1 MRADFLKI
9 AGVKSEAEFYKKFPS
24 EEAFM
29 KKHGKA
35 IKKLMSKKAQVG
47 TMVPNIQTPEQNVT
61 PIRFDNDYMNDSVA
75 KLTGGK
81 TSQELRDDAMYQSK
95 MADLNK
101 PEKPGFMEQVANIAQ
116 GAFSGMNNSAKNGG
130 KFKPHMMY
138 DPKTKKG
145 KKAKT
150 LKEHLA
156 LKKKGWGHTPPKA
169 QNGAPITPGWGGRF
183 MMFDKQNKI
192 KKAYKEYT
200 NQYRANNPGW
210 NVNENGEF
218 EKVDLS
224 KMKPILDERTETIK
238 SFRENFPKAQVG
250 INQIGSGVDYVNQT
264 PNIFESGNFQQ
275 PNIGQAY
282 SSPMAQSFNIQSG
295 QSFGQNAQN
304 VINSDGF
311 KTGLSIVNDGFN
323 IQNQIKSQIDNLAQ
337 ARQNRK
343 VAEVALQASQTMP
356 EKIERQYVRPE
367 DNVTSGSYY
376 AKGGGTYKAQGG
388 DTVENVSPEMKE
400 YLSALESMKIKRD
413 AIGRNDKEQ
422 LASLPGRNKP
432 FTPYGNNEL
441 ARDFS
446 ELQKLRQSAGL
457 GIMEEASILL
467 PHIGQQ
473 LRGGANSMLGTNF
486 KNGGRCW
493 PGYKTV
499 AGKTAFSKGSC
510 KKAEDGGIFNG
521 EYMPLTDPNQTK
533 QFAGGG
539 FVYGGGPAGQ
549 AGTQFAGMLG
559 VNDDAGSNIGGK
571 VGSTAGMMIGGP
583 LGAFIGGA
591 FGSGIGDL
599 LDRNDRRVA
608 MEQDKLSRI
617 NKQLVGA
624 AVAPSIQAGY
634 ASHVKNGGKVPSYK
648 NGGNQISSNPSM
660 LDTMAM
666 GGELKT
672 LWGGKAETVSYNPY
686 AGGESVQFKGNSH
699 SKRDPK
705 TGETGIGVAFGE
717 NAVNSNNASVE
728 VENEPAQKLRDGGG
742 DENLVVFGD
751 MIDFKTGKK
760 YKHQVRDLNKQE
772 AKINK
777 RQEKVAELGL
787 ESDDTVFGQLER
799 GTADTAL
806 KGLNMQ
812 LSEIG
817 DIKRGM
823 ADRQEFTNVIFD
835 ALRADA
841 NKFIKTG
848 KLVKDPMRIENSQ
861 VQPSKY
867 GKRIIKAEDGVNT
880 PPDKLK
886 TNELPDEP
894 KVFDSVEE
902 AEKSGFSYNQE
913 KDRWEKETSKGTE
926 SAELSIEALE
936 EVRKGQGENK
946 ETGLFGNV
954 TIEQFEE
961 SKKANPWFD
970 WEKFDPNNEADV
982 TRYQEEFNRRAK
994 ESGDPTRL
1002 QIDGRFGEQ
1011 TASARFSQAQEAT
1024 GPEYEFANVTQPEE
1038 NVQEEL
1044 ENKKQ
1049 FPMLNFQRPIDDES
1063 LDANQLLGEYYA
1075 MATNQV
1081 QPVQAQGFQP
1091 RLRDIYDISLQ
1102 AQKNQV
1108 ISQQRALMRNP
1119 ILQNNPAAAAM
1130 VSAQAS
1136 DQLQQINENEFIANQ
1151 QMRDTVSSQN
1161 LNTLNQAKLTNLGIF
1176 DKQADRQAQAAANTR
1191 TQGIDILS
1199 SISNKYAQNKRDNA
1213 MRKVY
1218 ANMYPT
1224 FRFNDDYQ
1232 TEVVQPTQFNT
1243 GQGST
1248 GVPSLATPGIVS
1260 PNTRQVG
1267 NVLNQLFGAINQ
1279 DDNTSNSA
1287 KYGKK
1292 VTKNNKNSNILKAIK
1307 NL

>member
-35 IKKLMSKKAQVG
+35 IKKLMAKKAQVG
-47 TMVPNIQTPEQNVT
+47 TMVPNIETPQQNLT
-61 PIRFDNDYMNDSVA
+61 PISFDNDYMNDSVA

-81 TSQELRDDAMYQSK
+81 TSQELRDDAMYQAK

-101 PEKPGFMEQVANIAQ
+101 PEKPGFMEQITNVAQ
-116 GAFSGMNNSAKNGG
+116 DAFSGMNNSAKNGG

-156 LKKKGWGHTPPKA
+156 LKKKGWGHTA
-169 QNGAPITPGWGGRF
+169 
-183 MMFDKQNKI
+183 
-192 KKAYKEYT
+192 
-200 NQYRANNPGW
+200 
-210 NVNENGEF
+210 
-218 EKVDLS
+218 
-224 KMKPILDERTETIK
+224 
-238 SFRENFPKAQVG
+238 PKAQVG
-250 INQIGSGVDYVNQT
+250 INQIGSAIDYINQT
-264 PNIFESGNFQQ
+264 PNIFEGGNVQQ
-275 PNIGQAY
+275 PNVGASRMGRY
-282 SSPMAQSFNIQSG
+282 NPDGSRET
-295 QSFGQNAQN
+295 FGQGAER
-304 VINSDGF
+304 IFKSDEF
-311 KTGLSIVNDGFN
+311 QTGLAIVNDGFN

-337 ARQNRK
+337 ARQNTK

-367 DNVTSGSYY
+367 DFIGTGEG
-376 AKGGGTYKAQGG
+376 KGPIYGVGTTLSKHGGAYKAQ
-388 DTVENVSPEMKE
+388 
-400 YLSALESMKIKRD
+400 
-413 AIGRNDKEQ
+413 
-422 LASLPGRNKP
+422 
-432 FTPYGNNEL
+432 
-441 ARDFS
+441 
-446 ELQKLRQSAGL
+446 
-457 GIMEEASILL
+457 
-467 PHIGQQ
+467 
-473 LRGGANSMLGTNF
+473 
-486 KNGGRCW
+486 
-493 PGYKTV
+493 
-499 AGKTAFSKGSC
+499 
-510 KKAEDGGIFNG
+510 DGGMFNG
-521 EYMPLTDPNQTK
+521 EYMPLTNPNQQK
-533 QFAGGG
+533 QFKGGG

-583 LGAFIGGA
+583 LGAFIGGTL
-591 FGSGIGDL
+591 GSAAGDL
-599 LDRNDRRVA
+599 LDRNDRRIGR
-608 MEQDKLSRI
+608 EEDKLARI
-617 NKQLVGA
+617 NKEMAYGS
-624 AVAPSIQAGY
+624 VAPSIQAGY
-634 ASHVKNGGKVPSYK
+634 ASHVKNGGKVPSYRS
-648 NGGNQISSNPSM
+648 GGNMRGDYIPPNPSA

-699 SKRDPK
+699 NYRDPK
-705 TGETGIGVAFGE
+705 TGETGIGVAYGE
-717 NAVNSNNASVE
+717 NAVNSNKPSVE

-751 MIDFKTGKK
+751 MFIPGTNKKFKN
-760 YKHQVRDLNKQE
+760 YVSNVLNPKE

-777 RQEKVAELGL
+777 RQEKVSNLGL

-799 GTADTAL
+799 NTADTVL
-806 KGLNMQ
+806 KGSDMKLKRIADQ
-812 LSEIG
+812 KIELSELQNA
-817 DIKRGM
+817 M
-823 ADRQEFTNVIFD
+823 NETFD
-835 ALRADA
+835 EYGIDA
-841 NKFIKTG
+841 NKFLKKG
-848 KLVKDPMRIENSQ
+848 EMVKDPMRMENSE
-861 VQPSKY
+861 VAKY
-867 GKRIIKAEDGVNT
+867 GKNVYKAEDGDNV
-880 PPDKLK
+880 PSDKLK

-902 AEKSGFSYNQE
+902 AEKAGFSYNEE
-913 KDRWEKETSKGTE
+913 KDRFEKQTSKGTE
-926 SAELSIEALE
+926 SAELSVEALE
-936 EVRKGQGENK
+936 EVRKGQSENK
-946 ETGLFGNV
+946 ETGVFGNV
-954 TIEQFEE
+954 TMEQFEE
-961 SKKANPWFD
+961 AKKDNPWFD
-970 WEKFDPNNEADV
+970 WENFDPKNKADV
-982 TRYQEEFNRRAK
+982 TRYQEEFNRQAK

-1002 QIDGRFGEQ
+1002 QVDGRFGEQ

-1024 GPEYEFANVTQPEE
+1024 DPQYEFANVTQPEE
-1038 NVQEEL
+1038 DVQEEV
-1044 ENKKQ
+1044 ETKKT
-1049 FPMLNFQRPIDDES
+1049 FPMLNFQRPIDDEP

-1091 RLRDIYDISLQ
+1091 RLRTPYDISLQ

-1151 QMRDTVSSQN
+1151 QMKDTVYSGN
-1161 LNTLNQAKLTNLGIF
+1161 LEAINQAKLTNLGIF

-1232 TEVVQPTQFNT
+1232 TEVVQSTQFNT

-1279 DDNTSNSA
+1279 DDNNSNAA

>member
-47 TMVPNIQTPEQNVT
+47 TMIPNIGTPEQNLT
-61 PIRFDNDYMNDSVA
+61 PISFDNDYMNDSVA

-81 TSQELRDDAMYQSK
+81 TSQELRDDAMYQAK

-101 PEKPGFMEQVANIAQ
+101 PAGFMEQITNVAQ

-130 KFKPHMMY
+130 KFEPHMMY

-150 LKEHLA
+150 YKEHLA
-156 LKKKGWGHTPPKA
+156 LKKKGWGHTA
-169 QNGAPITPGWGGRF
+169 
-183 MMFDKQNKI
+183 
-192 KKAYKEYT
+192 
-200 NQYRANNPGW
+200 
-210 NVNENGEF
+210 
-218 EKVDLS
+218 
-224 KMKPILDERTETIK
+224 
-238 SFRENFPKAQVG
+238 PKAQVG
-250 INQIGSGVDYVNQT
+250 INQIGSGIDYVNQT

-295 QSFGQNAQN
+295 QSFGKNAQN

-311 KTGLSIVNDGFN
+311 NTGLSILNDALD
-323 IQNQIKSQIDNLAQ
+323 IKDQIEAQKENLAQ
-337 ARQNRK
+337 VKQNRK
-343 VAEVALQASQTMP
+343 VAEIALQASKTMP
-356 EKIERQYVRPE
+356 EKVEREYVRPE
-367 DNVTSGSYY
+367 DIQNTGEEFFPIYGVGTNVLAKSGININPKNKGKFTAW
-376 AKGGGTYKAQGG
+376 AKKRGMSVAEAADKVMANKSKYSKEVVKMANFAKNARSFNKAQDG
-388 DTVENVSPEMKE
+388 DSVEEMTPQMRE
-400 YLSALESMKIKRD
+400 YLSALESMKTKRD

-422 LASLPGRNKP
+422 LASFTGSNKP

-446 ELQKLRQSAGL
+446 ELQKLRQDAGL
-457 GIMEEASILL
+457 GMMEEASILL
-467 PHIGQQ
+467 PHVGQQ
-473 LRGGANSMLGTNF
+473 IRGGFNSMLGTNF
-486 KNGGRCW
+486 KNGGD
-493 PGYKTV
+493 YK
-499 AGKTAFSKGSC
+499 AQNGAM
-510 KKAEDGGIFNG
+510 FNG
-521 EYMPLTDPNQTK
+521 EYMPLTNPNQTK

-571 VGSTAGMMIGGP
+571 IGSTAGMAIGGP

-591 FGSGIGDL
+591 LGSGVGDL
-599 LDRNDRRVA
+599 LDRNDRRVGI
-608 MEQDKLSRI
+608 EQDKLARI
-617 NKQLVGA
+617 NKEMAYGSI
-624 AVAPSIQAGY
+624 APSIQAGY
-634 ASHVKNGGKVPSYK
+634 ASHVKNGGKIESMRS
-648 NGGNQISSNPSM
+648 GGHMRGNYIPPNPSA

-672 LWGGKAETVSYNPY
+672 LWGGEAETVSYNPY

-705 TGETGIGVAFGE
+705 TGETGIGVAYGE
-717 NAVNSNNASVE
+717 NAVNSNQPSVE

-751 MIDFKTGKK
+751 MYMPGTNKKFKN
-760 YKHQVRDLNKQE
+760 YVSNVLNPKE

-777 RQEKVAELGL
+777 RQEKVANLGL
-787 ESDDTVFGQLER
+787 ESDDTLFGQLER
-799 GTADTAL
+799 NTADTVL
-806 KGLNMQ
+806 KGSDMKLKRIADEKIE
-812 LSEIG
+812 LSELQNA
-817 DIKRGM
+817 M
-823 ADRQEFTNVIFD
+823 NETFD
-835 ALRADA
+835 QYGIDA
-841 NKFIKTG
+841 NKFLKNG
-848 KLVKDPMRIENSQ
+848 KMVKDPMRIENSQ
-861 VQPSKY
+861 MAKY
-867 GKRIIKAEDGVNT
+867 GNNVPKAQTNVTDNITKDDFNKTQITETKKT
-880 PPDKLK
+880 PEQLLKEGYTQDPDNPLRF
-886 TNELPDEP
+886 T
-894 KVFDSVEE
+894 
-902 AEKSGFSYNQE
+902 
-913 KDRWEKETSKGTE
+913 KGTE
-926 SAELSIEALE
+926 EVIATPSSGSSLGRTPEGQSID
-936 EVRKGQGENK
+936 Q
-946 ETGLFGNV
+946 ETGLAGGV
-954 TIEQFEE
+954 TMEQISELEE
-961 SKKANPWFD
+961 ENPWFG
-970 WEKFDPNNEADV
+970 KFDFTKPKVKFRGKMVHPDV
-982 TRYQEEFNRRAK
+982 LRFQK
-994 ESGDPTRL
+994 EYNKRVEGSDIKPVQT
-1002 QIDGRFGEQ
+1002 IDGVLGQETFD
-1011 TASARFSQAQEAT
+1011 ARFTPGTEGKEAT
-1024 GPEYEFANVTQPEE
+1024 MDEVI
-1038 NVQEEL
+1038 L
-1044 ENKKQ
+1044 EDPKTATETTETVEPKKA
-1049 FPMLNFQRPIDDES
+1049 FPMLNFQRPIDDVP

-1091 RLRDIYDISLQ
+1091 RLRTPYDISLQ
-1102 AQKNQV
+1102 DMKNDV
-1108 ISQQRALMRNP
+1108 ISQSRALQRNP
-1119 ILQNNPAAAAM
+1119 IFENNPAALAL
-1130 VSAQAS
+1130 AQAPTYEA
-1136 DQLQQINENEFIANQ
+1136 LNKINAEEFRQNQ
-1151 QMRDTVSSQN
+1151 QMKDTVYSGN
-1161 LNTLNQAKLTNLGIF
+1161 IDALNKARMMNLGIF
-1176 DKQADRQAQAAANTR
+1176 DKQAERQAQAAANTR

-1232 TEVVQPTQFNT
+1232 TEVVQPTQFYT

-1248 GVPSLATPGIVS
+1248 GAPSLATPGIVS

-1279 DDNTSNSA
+1279 ETNPSNTA

>member
-47 TMVPNIQTPEQNVT
+47 TMIPNIGTPEQNLT
-61 PIRFDNDYMNDSVA
+61 PISFDNDYMNDSVA

-81 TSQELRDDAMYQSK
+81 TSQELRDDAMYQAK

-101 PEKPGFMEQVANIAQ
+101 PEKPAGFMEQIANVAQ

-130 KFKPHMMY
+130 KFEPHMMY

-150 LKEHLA
+150 YKEHLA
-156 LKKKGWGHTPPKA
+156 LKKKGWGHTA
-169 QNGAPITPGWGGRF
+169 
-183 MMFDKQNKI
+183 
-192 KKAYKEYT
+192 
-200 NQYRANNPGW
+200 
-210 NVNENGEF
+210 
-218 EKVDLS
+218 
-224 KMKPILDERTETIK
+224 
-238 SFRENFPKAQVG
+238 PKAQVG
-250 INQIGSGVDYVNQT
+250 INQIGSGIDYVNQT

-311 KTGLSIVNDGFN
+311 KTGLSILDDALD
-323 IQNQIKSQIDNLAQ
+323 IKNQIEAQKENLAQ
-337 ARQNRK
+337 VKQNRK
-343 VAEVALQASQTMP
+343 VAEIALQASKTMP
-356 EKIERQYVRPE
+356 EKVEREYVRPE
-367 DNVTSGSYY
+367 DIQNTGEEFFPIYGVGTNVLAKSGININPKNKGKFTAW
-376 AKGGGTYKAQGG
+376 AKKRGMSVAEAADKVMANKDKYSKEVVKMANFAKNARSFNKAQ
-388 DTVENVSPEMKE
+388 
-400 YLSALESMKIKRD
+400 
-413 AIGRNDKEQ
+413 
-422 LASLPGRNKP
+422 
-432 FTPYGNNEL
+432 
-441 ARDFS
+441 
-446 ELQKLRQSAGL
+446 
-457 GIMEEASILL
+457 
-467 PHIGQQ
+467 
-473 LRGGANSMLGTNF
+473 
-486 KNGGRCW
+486 
-493 PGYKTV
+493 
-499 AGKTAFSKGSC
+499 
-510 KKAEDGGIFNG
+510 DGGMFNG
-521 EYMPLTDPNQTK
+521 EYMPLTNPNQTK

-571 VGSTAGMMIGGP
+571 VGSTAGMAIGGP

-599 LDRNDRRVA
+599 LDRNDRRVGI
-608 MEQDKLSRI
+608 EQDKLARI
-617 NKQLVGA
+617 NKEMAYGS
-624 AVAPSIQAGY
+624 VAPSIQAGY
-634 ASHVKNGGKVPSYK
+634 ASHVKNGGKIESMRS
-648 NGGNQISSNPSM
+648 GGHMRGNYIPPNPSA
-660 LDTMAM
+660 LDTMKM

-672 LWGGKAETVSYNPY
+672 LWGGEAETVSYNPY

-705 TGETGIGVAFGE
+705 TGETGIGVAYGE
-717 NAVNSNNASVE
+717 NAVNSNQPSVE

-751 MIDFKTGKK
+751 MYMPGTNKKFKN
-760 YKHQVRDLNKQE
+760 YVSNVLNPKE

-777 RQEKVAELGL
+777 RQEKVANLGL
-787 ESDDTVFGQLER
+787 ESDDTLFGQLER
-799 GTADTAL
+799 NTADTVL
-806 KGLNMQ
+806 KGSDMKL
-812 LSEIG
+812 
-817 DIKRGM
+817 KRIANEKLEL
-823 ADRQEFTNVIFD
+823 ADLQNAMNETFD
-835 ALRADA
+835 QYGIDA
-841 NKFIKTG
+841 NEFLKKG
-848 KLVKDPMRIENSQ
+848 KMVKDPMRIENSQ
-861 VQPSKY
+861 MAKY
-867 GKRIIKAEDGVNT
+867 GNNVPKAQNG

-902 AEKSGFSYNQE
+902 AEKAGFSYNEE

-936 EVRKGQGENK
+936 EVRKDQSENK

-970 WEKFDPNNEADV
+970 WENFDPNNEADV
-982 TRYQEEFNRRAK
+982 IRYQNEFNKRA
-994 ESGDPTRL
+994 EEAGDPTRL
-1002 QIDGRFGEQ
+1002 QTDGKFGEQ
-1011 TASARFSQAQEAT
+1011 TASAIFSQAQEAT
-1024 GPEYEFANVTQPEE
+1024 SPEYEVATVTEPEELLEE
-1038 NVQEEL
+1038 NVVQP
-1044 ENKKQ
+1044 Q
-1049 FPMLNFQRPIDDES
+1049 IPMLNFQRPIDDES

-1091 RLRDIYDISLQ
+1091 RLRTPYDISLQ

-1130 VSAQAS
+1130 VSAQSS
-1136 DQLQQINENEFIANQ
+1136 DQLQKINENEFIANQ
-1151 QMRDTVSSQN
+1151 QMKDAVYSGN
-1161 LNTLNQAKLTNLGIF
+1161 LEAINQAKLTNLGIF

-1232 TEVVQPTQFNT
+1232 TEVVQPTQFYT

-1248 GVPSLATPGIVS
+1248 GAPSLATPGIVS

-1279 DDNTSNSA
+1279 ETNPSNTA

>member
-35 IKKLMSKKAQVG
+35 IKKLMAKKAQVG
-47 TMVPNIQTPEQNVT
+47 TMVPNIETPQQNLT
-61 PIRFDNDYMNDSVA
+61 PISFDNDYMNDSVA

-81 TSQELRDDAMYQSK
+81 TSQELRDDAMYQAK

-101 PEKPGFMEQVANIAQ
+101 PEKPGFMEQITNVAQ
-116 GAFSGMNNSAKNGG
+116 DAFSGMNNSAKNGG

-156 LKKKGWGHTPPKA
+156 LKKKGWGHTA
-169 QNGAPITPGWGGRF
+169 
-183 MMFDKQNKI
+183 
-192 KKAYKEYT
+192 
-200 NQYRANNPGW
+200 
-210 NVNENGEF
+210 
-218 EKVDLS
+218 
-224 KMKPILDERTETIK
+224 
-238 SFRENFPKAQVG
+238 PKAQVG
-250 INQIGSGVDYVNQT
+250 INQIGSGVDYINQT
-264 PNIFESGNFQQ
+264 PNIFEGGNVQQ
-275 PNIGQAY
+275 PNVGASRMGRY
-282 SSPMAQSFNIQSG
+282 NADGSPET
-295 QSFGQNAQN
+295 FGQGAER
-304 VINSDGF
+304 IFNSNEF
-311 KTGLSIVNDGFN
+311 QTGLSIVDDA
-323 IQNQIKSQIDNLAQ
+323 IDIADQIKAQKQNLAQ
-337 ARQNRK
+337 AKQNRK

-367 DNVTSGSYY
+367 DFANTGEEFFPVYGVGTNVLAKSGININPKNEGKFTAW
-376 AKGGGTYKAQGG
+376 AKKRGMSVAEAADKVMANKNKYSTDVVKMANFAKNARSFNKAQ
-388 DTVENVSPEMKE
+388 
-400 YLSALESMKIKRD
+400 
-413 AIGRNDKEQ
+413 
-422 LASLPGRNKP
+422 
-432 FTPYGNNEL
+432 
-441 ARDFS
+441 
-446 ELQKLRQSAGL
+446 
-457 GIMEEASILL
+457 
-467 PHIGQQ
+467 
-473 LRGGANSMLGTNF
+473 
-486 KNGGRCW
+486 
-493 PGYKTV
+493 
-499 AGKTAFSKGSC
+499 
-510 KKAEDGGIFNG
+510 DGGMFNG
-521 EYMPLTDPNQTK
+521 EYMPLTNPNQQK
-533 QFAGGG
+533 QFKGGG

-571 VGSTAGMMIGGP
+571 VGSTAGMAIGGP
-583 LGAFIGGA
+583 LGAFIGGTL
-591 FGSGIGDL
+591 GSAAGDL
-599 LDRNDRRVA
+599 LDRNDRRIGR
-608 MEQDKLSRI
+608 EEDKLARI
-617 NKQLVGA
+617 NKEMAYGSI
-624 AVAPSIQAGY
+624 APSIQAGY
-634 ASHVKNGGKVPSYK
+634 ASYVKNGGEVPSYRS
-648 NGGNQISSNPSM
+648 GGNMRGDYIPPNPSA

-699 SKRDPK
+699 NYRDPK
-705 TGETGIGVAFGE
+705 TGETGIGVAYGE
-717 NAVNSNNASVE
+717 NAVNSNKPSVE

-751 MIDFKTGKK
+751 MFIPGTNKKFKN
-760 YKHQVRDLNKQE
+760 YVSNVLNPKE

-777 RQEKVAELGL
+777 RQEKVSNLGL

-799 GTADTAL
+799 NTADTVL
-806 KGLNMQ
+806 KGSDMKLKN
-812 LSEIG
+812 I
-817 DIKRGM
+817 
-823 ADRQEFTNVIFD
+823 ADQKIELAELQNAMNETFD
-835 ALRADA
+835 EYGIDA
-841 NKFIKTG
+841 NKFLKKG
-848 KLVKDPMRIENSQ
+848 ELVKDPMRMENSE
-861 VQPSKY
+861 VAKY
-867 GKRIIKAEDGVNT
+867 GKDVPKAQSSVTGNITKDDFNKT
-880 PPDKLK
+880 PVTDK
-886 TNELPDEP
+886 T

-902 AEKSGFSYNQE
+902 VEKAGFSYNKE

-936 EVRKGQGENK
+936 EVRKGQSENK
-946 ETGLFGNV
+946 ETGVFGNV
-954 TIEQFEE
+954 TMEQFEE
-961 SKKANPWFD
+961 AKKDNPWFD
-970 WEKFDPNNEADV
+970 WENFDPKNKADV
-982 TRYQEEFNRRAK
+982 TRYQEEFNRQAK

-1002 QIDGRFGEQ
+1002 QVDGRFGEQ

-1024 GPEYEFANVTQPEE
+1024 DPQYEFANVTQPEE
-1038 NVQEEL
+1038 DVQEEV
-1044 ENKKQ
+1044 ETKKT
-1049 FPMLNFQRPIDDES
+1049 FPMLNFQRPIDDEP

-1091 RLRDIYDISLQ
+1091 RLRTPYDISFQDMRNDL
-1102 AQKNQV
+1102 
-1108 ISQQRALMRNP
+1108 ISQSRMLERNP
-1119 ILQNNPAAAAM
+1119 ILENNPAALAL
-1130 VSAQAS
+1130 AQAPAYEA
-1136 DQLQQINENEFIANQ
+1136 LNKINAEEFRQNQ
-1151 QMRDTVSSQN
+1151 AMKDAVYSGN
-1161 LNTLNQAKLTNLGIF
+1161 LEAINQAKLTNLGIF

-1232 TEVVQPTQFNT
+1232 TEVVQPTQFYT

-1248 GVPSLATPGIVS
+1248 GTPSLATPGIVS

-1267 NVLNQLFGAINQ
+1267 NVLNQLFGAMNQ
-1279 DDNTSNSA
+1279 KDNSSNAA

>member
-35 IKKLMSKKAQVG
+35 IKKLMAKKAQVG
-47 TMVPNIQTPEQNVT
+47 TMVPNIETPQQNLT
-61 PIRFDNDYMNDSVA
+61 PISFDNDYMNDSVA

-81 TSQELRDDAMYQSK
+81 TSQELRDDAMYQAK

-101 PEKPGFMEQVANIAQ
+101 PEKPGFMEQITNVAQ
-116 GAFSGMNNSAKNGG
+116 DAFSGMNNSAKNGG

-156 LKKKGWGHTPPKA
+156 LKKKGWGHTA
-169 QNGAPITPGWGGRF
+169 
-183 MMFDKQNKI
+183 
-192 KKAYKEYT
+192 
-200 NQYRANNPGW
+200 
-210 NVNENGEF
+210 
-218 EKVDLS
+218 
-224 KMKPILDERTETIK
+224 
-238 SFRENFPKAQVG
+238 PKAQVG
-250 INQIGSGVDYVNQT
+250 INQIGSGIDYINQT
-264 PNIFESGNFQQ
+264 PNIFEGGNVQQ
-275 PNIGQAY
+275 PNVGASRMGRY
-282 SSPMAQSFNIQSG
+282 NPDGSRET
-295 QSFGQNAQN
+295 FGQGAER
-304 VINSDGF
+304 IFKSDEF
-311 KTGLSIVNDGFN
+311 QTGLAIVNDGFD
-323 IQNQIKSQIDNLAQ
+323 IQNQITSQIDNLAQ
-337 ARQNRK
+337 ARQNTK

-367 DNVTSGSYY
+367 DFIGTGEG
-376 AKGGGTYKAQGG
+376 KGPIYGVGTTLSKHGGTYKAQGG
-388 DTVENVSPEMKE
+388 TSTKDVSPQMKE
-400 YLSALESMKIKRD
+400 YLLALKDMKIKRD
-413 AIGRNDKEQ
+413 AIGRDDKEQ
-422 LASLPGRNKP
+422 LASFTGRNKP
-432 FTPYGNNEL
+432 FIPYGNNEL

-446 ELQKLRQSAGL
+446 ELQQLRKAAGL
-457 GIMEEASILL
+457 GLKEGASILF
-467 PHIGQQ
+467 PHVGQQ
-473 LRGGANSMLGTNF
+473 IRGGFNSMFGTNF
-486 KNGGRCW
+486 KNGGA
-493 PGYKTV
+493 YK
-499 AGKTAFSKGSC
+499 AQ
-510 KKAEDGGIFNG
+510 DGGMFNG
-521 EYMPLTDPNQTK
+521 EYMPLTNPNQQK
-533 QFAGGG
+533 QFKGGG

-599 LDRNDRRVA
+599 LDRNDRRIGR
-608 MEQDKLSRI
+608 EEDKLARI
-617 NKQLVGA
+617 NKEMLSSSI
-624 AVAPSIQAGY
+624 APSIQARY
-634 ASHVKNGGKVPSYK
+634 DSHVKNGGKVPSYRS
-648 NGGNQISSNPSM
+648 GGNMRGDYIPPNPSA

-699 SKRDPK
+699 NYRDPK
-705 TGETGIGVAFGE
+705 TGETGIGVAYGE
-717 NAVNSNNASVE
+717 NAVNSNKPSVE

-777 RQEKVAELGL
+777 RQEKVANLGL

-799 GTADTAL
+799 NTADKVL
-806 KGLNMQ
+806 EGSDIK
-812 LSEIG
+812 LSIIG
-817 DIKRGM
+817 DTKHGM

-848 KLVKDPMRIENSQ
+848 KLVKDPMRMENSE
-861 VQPSKY
+861 VAKY
-867 GKRIIKAEDGVNT
+867 GKDVPKAQDNVTGNITKDDFNKT
-880 PPDKLK
+880 PVTDK
-886 TNELPDEP
+886 T

-902 AEKSGFSYNQE
+902 AEKAGFSYNEE
-913 KDRWEKETSKGTE
+913 KDRFEKETSKGTE
-926 SAELSIEALE
+926 SAELSVEALE
-936 EVRKGQGENK
+936 EVRKGQSENK
-946 ETGLFGNV
+946 ETGVFGNV
-954 TIEQFEE
+954 TMEQFEE
-961 SKKANPWFD
+961 AKKDNPWFD
-970 WEKFDPNNEADV
+970 WENFDPKNKADV
-982 TRYQEEFNRRAK
+982 TRYQEEFNRQAK

-1002 QIDGRFGEQ
+1002 QVDGRFGEQ

-1024 GPEYEFANVTQPEE
+1024 DPQYEFANVTQPEE
-1038 NVQEEL
+1038 DVQEEV
-1044 ENKKQ
+1044 ETKKT
-1049 FPMLNFQRPIDDES
+1049 FPMLNFQRPIDDEP

-1091 RLRDIYDISLQ
+1091 RLRTPYDISFQDMRNDL
-1102 AQKNQV
+1102 
-1108 ISQQRALMRNP
+1108 ISQSRMLERNP
-1119 ILQNNPAAAAM
+1119 ILENNPAALAL
-1130 VSAQAS
+1130 AQAPAYEA
-1136 DQLQQINENEFIANQ
+1136 LNKINAEEFRQNQ
-1151 QMRDTVSSQN
+1151 AMKDAVYSGN
-1161 LNTLNQAKLTNLGIF
+1161 LEAINQAKLTNLGIF

-1232 TEVVQPTQFNT
+1232 TEVVQPTQFYT

-1248 GVPSLATPGIVS
+1248 GTPSLATPGIVS

-1267 NVLNQLFGAINQ
+1267 NVLNQLFGAMNQ
-1279 DDNTSNSA
+1279 KDNSSNAA

>member
-47 TMVPNIQTPEQNVT
+47 TMIPNIGTPEQNLT
-61 PIRFDNDYMNDSVA
+61 PISFDNDYMNDSVA

-81 TSQELRDDAMYQSK
+81 TSQELRDDAMYQAK

-101 PEKPGFMEQVANIAQ
+101 PEKPAGFMEQIANVAQ

-130 KFKPHMMY
+130 KFEPHMMY

-150 LKEHLA
+150 YKEHLA
-156 LKKKGWGHTPPKA
+156 LKKKGWGHTA
-169 QNGAPITPGWGGRF
+169 
-183 MMFDKQNKI
+183 
-192 KKAYKEYT
+192 
-200 NQYRANNPGW
+200 
-210 NVNENGEF
+210 
-218 EKVDLS
+218 
-224 KMKPILDERTETIK
+224 
-238 SFRENFPKAQVG
+238 PKAQVG
-250 INQIGSGVDYVNQT
+250 INQIGSGIDYVNQT

-311 KTGLSIVNDGFN
+311 KTGLSILDDALD
-323 IQNQIKSQIDNLAQ
+323 IKNQIEAQKENLAQ
-337 ARQNRK
+337 VKQNRK
-343 VAEVALQASQTMP
+343 VAEIALQASKTMP
-356 EKIERQYVRPE
+356 EKVEREYVRPE
-367 DNVTSGSYY
+367 DIQNTGEEFFPIYGVGTNVLAKSGININPKNKGKFTAW
-376 AKGGGTYKAQGG
+376 AKKRGMSVAEAADKVMANKDKYSKEVVKMANFAKNARSFNKAQ
-388 DTVENVSPEMKE
+388 
-400 YLSALESMKIKRD
+400 
-413 AIGRNDKEQ
+413 
-422 LASLPGRNKP
+422 
-432 FTPYGNNEL
+432 
-441 ARDFS
+441 
-446 ELQKLRQSAGL
+446 
-457 GIMEEASILL
+457 
-467 PHIGQQ
+467 
-473 LRGGANSMLGTNF
+473 
-486 KNGGRCW
+486 
-493 PGYKTV
+493 
-499 AGKTAFSKGSC
+499 
-510 KKAEDGGIFNG
+510 DGGMFNG
-521 EYMPLTDPNQTK
+521 EYMPLTNPNQTK

-559 VNDDAGSNIGGK
+559 VNNDAGSNIGGK
-571 VGSTAGMMIGGP
+571 VGSTAGMAIGGP

-599 LDRNDRRVA
+599 LDRNDRRIGI
-608 MEQDKLSRI
+608 EQDKLARI
-617 NKQLVGA
+617 NKEMAYGSI
-624 AVAPSIQAGY
+624 APSIQAGY
-634 ASHVKNGGKVPSYK
+634 ASHVKNGGKIESMRS
-648 NGGNQISSNPSM
+648 GGHMRGNYIPPNPSA
-660 LDTMAM
+660 LDTMKM

-672 LWGGKAETVSYNPY
+672 LWGGEAETVSYNPY

-705 TGETGIGVAFGE
+705 TGETGIGVAYGE
-717 NAVNSNNASVE
+717 NAVNSNQPSVE

-751 MIDFKTGKK
+751 MYMPGTNKKFKN
-760 YKHQVRDLNKQE
+760 YVSNVLNPKE

-777 RQEKVAELGL
+777 RQEKVANLGL
-787 ESDDTVFGQLER
+787 ESDDTLFGQLER
-799 GTADTAL
+799 NTADTVL
-806 KGLNMQ
+806 KGSDMKL
-812 LSEIG
+812 
-817 DIKRGM
+817 KRIANEKLEL
-823 ADRQEFTNVIFD
+823 ADLQNAMNETFD
-835 ALRADA
+835 QYGIDA
-841 NKFIKTG
+841 NEFLKKG
-848 KLVKDPMRIENSQ
+848 KMVKDPMRIENSQ
-861 VQPSKY
+861 MAKY
-867 GKRIIKAEDGVNT
+867 GNNVPKAQNG

-902 AEKSGFSYNQE
+902 AEKAGFSYNEE

-936 EVRKGQGENK
+936 EVRKDQSENK

-970 WEKFDPNNEADV
+970 WENFDPNNEADV
-982 TRYQEEFNRRAK
+982 IRYQNEFNKRA
-994 ESGDPTRL
+994 EEAGDPTRL
-1002 QIDGRFGEQ
+1002 QTDGKFGEQ
-1011 TASARFSQAQEAT
+1011 TASAIFSQAQEAT
-1024 GPEYEFANVTQPEE
+1024 SPEYEVATVTEPEELLEE
-1038 NVQEEL
+1038 NVVQP
-1044 ENKKQ
+1044 Q
-1049 FPMLNFQRPIDDES
+1049 IPMLNFQRPIDDES

-1091 RLRDIYDISLQ
+1091 RLRTPYDISLQ

-1130 VSAQAS
+1130 VSAQSS
-1136 DQLQQINENEFIANQ
+1136 DQLQKINENEFIANQ
-1151 QMRDTVSSQN
+1151 QMKDAVYSGN
-1161 LNTLNQAKLTNLGIF
+1161 LEAINQAKLTNLGIF

-1232 TEVVQPTQFNT
+1232 TEVVQPTQFYT

-1248 GVPSLATPGIVS
+1248 GAPSLATPGIVS

-1279 DDNTSNSA
+1279 ETNPSNTA

>member
-47 TMVPNIQTPEQNVT
+47 TMIPNIGTPEQNLT
-61 PIRFDNDYMNDSVA
+61 PISFDNDYMNDSVA

-81 TSQELRDDAMYQSK
+81 TSQELRDDAMYQAK

-101 PEKPGFMEQVANIAQ
+101 PEKPAGFMEQIANVAQ

-130 KFKPHMMY
+130 KFEPHMMY

-150 LKEHLA
+150 YKEHLA
-156 LKKKGWGHTPPKA
+156 LKKKGWGHTA
-169 QNGAPITPGWGGRF
+169 
-183 MMFDKQNKI
+183 
-192 KKAYKEYT
+192 
-200 NQYRANNPGW
+200 
-210 NVNENGEF
+210 
-218 EKVDLS
+218 
-224 KMKPILDERTETIK
+224 
-238 SFRENFPKAQVG
+238 PKAQVG
-250 INQIGSGVDYVNQT
+250 INQIGSGIDYVNQT

-311 KTGLSIVNDGFN
+311 KTGLSILDDALD
-323 IQNQIKSQIDNLAQ
+323 IKNQIEAQKENLAQ
-337 ARQNRK
+337 VKQNRK
-343 VAEVALQASQTMP
+343 VAEIALQASKTMP
-356 EKIERQYVRPE
+356 EKVEREYVRPE
-367 DNVTSGSYY
+367 DIQNTGEEFFPIYGVGTNVLAKSGININPKNKGKFTAW
-376 AKGGGTYKAQGG
+376 AKKRGMSVAEAADKVMANKDKYSKEVVKMANFAKNARSFNKAQ
-388 DTVENVSPEMKE
+388 
-400 YLSALESMKIKRD
+400 
-413 AIGRNDKEQ
+413 
-422 LASLPGRNKP
+422 
-432 FTPYGNNEL
+432 
-441 ARDFS
+441 
-446 ELQKLRQSAGL
+446 
-457 GIMEEASILL
+457 
-467 PHIGQQ
+467 
-473 LRGGANSMLGTNF
+473 
-486 KNGGRCW
+486 
-493 PGYKTV
+493 
-499 AGKTAFSKGSC
+499 
-510 KKAEDGGIFNG
+510 DGGMFNG
-521 EYMPLTDPNQTK
+521 EYMPLTNPNQTK

-559 VNDDAGSNIGGK
+559 VNNDAGSNIGGK
-571 VGSTAGMMIGGP
+571 VGSTAGMAIGGP

-599 LDRNDRRVA
+599 LDRNDRRIGI
-608 MEQDKLSRI
+608 EQDKLARI
-617 NKQLVGA
+617 NKEMAYGSI
-624 AVAPSIQAGY
+624 APSIQAGY
-634 ASHVKNGGKVPSYK
+634 ASHVKNGGKIESMRS
-648 NGGNQISSNPSM
+648 GGHMRGNYIPPNPSA
-660 LDTMAM
+660 LDTMKM

-672 LWGGKAETVSYNPY
+672 LWGGEAETVSYNPY

-705 TGETGIGVAFGE
+705 TGETGIGVAYGK
-717 NAVNSNNASVE
+717 NAVNSNQPSVE

-751 MIDFKTGKK
+751 MYMPGTNKKFKN
-760 YKHQVRDLNKQE
+760 YVSNVLNPKE

-777 RQEKVAELGL
+777 RQEKVANLGL
-787 ESDDTVFGQLER
+787 ESDDTLFGQLER
-799 GTADTAL
+799 NTADTVL
-806 KGLNMQ
+806 KGSDMKL
-812 LSEIG
+812 
-817 DIKRGM
+817 KRIANEKLEL
-823 ADRQEFTNVIFD
+823 ADLQNAMNETFD
-835 ALRADA
+835 QYGIDA
-841 NKFIKTG
+841 NEFLKKG
-848 KLVKDPMRIENSQ
+848 KMVKDPMRIENSQ
-861 VQPSKY
+861 MAKY
-867 GKRIIKAEDGVNT
+867 GNNVPKAQNG

-902 AEKSGFSYNQE
+902 AEKAGFSYNEE

-936 EVRKGQGENK
+936 EVRKDQSENK

-970 WEKFDPNNEADV
+970 WENFDPNNEADV
-982 TRYQEEFNRRAK
+982 IRYQNEFNKRA
-994 ESGDPTRL
+994 EEAGDPTRL
-1002 QIDGRFGEQ
+1002 QTDGKFGEQ
-1011 TASARFSQAQEAT
+1011 TASAIFSQAQEAT
-1024 GPEYEFANVTQPEE
+1024 SPEYEVATVTEPEELLEE
-1038 NVQEEL
+1038 NVVQP
-1044 ENKKQ
+1044 Q
-1049 FPMLNFQRPIDDES
+1049 IPMLNFQRPIDDES

-1091 RLRDIYDISLQ
+1091 RLRTPYDISLQ

-1130 VSAQAS
+1130 VSAQSS
-1136 DQLQQINENEFIANQ
+1136 DQLQKINENEFIANQ
-1151 QMRDTVSSQN
+1151 QMKDAVYSGN
-1161 LNTLNQAKLTNLGIF
+1161 LEAINQAKLTNLGIF

-1232 TEVVQPTQFNT
+1232 TEVVQPTQFYT

-1248 GVPSLATPGIVS
+1248 GAPSLATPGIVS

-1279 DDNTSNSA
+1279 ETNPSNTA

>member
-35 IKKLMSKKAQVG
+35 VKKLMAKKAQVG
-47 TMVPNIQTPEQNVT
+47 TMIPNIETPKQNLT
-61 PIRFDNDYMNDSVA
+61 PISFDNDYMNDSVA

-81 TSQELRDDAMYQSK
+81 TSQELRDEAMYQAK
-95 MADLNK
+95 MADFNK
-101 PEKPGFMEQVANIAQ
+101 PEKPGFMEQITNVAQ

-130 KFKPHMMY
+130 KFEPHMMY
-138 DPKTKKG
+138 NPKTKKG

-150 LKEHLA
+150 YKEHLA
-156 LKKKGWGHTPPKA
+156 LKKKGWGHTAPKA
-169 QNGAPITPGWGGRF
+169 QKGAPITPGWGGRF
-183 MMFDKQNKI
+183 MMFDKANDI

-224 KMKPILDERTETIK
+224 KMEPILDERTETVK

-250 INQIGSGVDYVNQT
+250 INQIGSGIDYVNQT

-323 IQNQIKSQIDNLAQ
+323 IKDQIKAQIDNLAQ
-337 ARQNRK
+337 ARQNTK

-356 EKIERQYVRPE
+356 EKIERQYARPE
-367 DNVTSGSYY
+367 DYVTSGSHY
-376 AKGGGTYKAQGG
+376 AKGGGTYKAKDG
-388 DTVENVSPEMKE
+388 DSVEEMTPQMRE
-400 YLSALESMKIKRD
+400 YLSALESMKTKRD

-422 LASLPGRNKP
+422 LASFAGRNKP

-457 GIMEEASILL
+457 GMMEEASILL
-467 PHIGQQ
+467 PHVGQQ
-473 LRGGANSMLGTNF
+473 IRGGFNSMLGTNF
-486 KNGGRCW
+486 KNGGA
-493 PGYKTV
+493 YK
-499 AGKTAFSKGSC
+499 AQ
-510 KKAEDGGIFNG
+510 DGGMFNG
-521 EYMPLTDPNQTK
+521 EYMPLTNPNQTK

-571 VGSTAGMMIGGP
+571 VGSTAGMAIGGP

-599 LDRNDRRVA
+599 LDRNDRRVGI
-608 MEQDKLSRI
+608 EQDKLSRI
-617 NKQLVGA
+617 VKEMA
-624 AVAPSIQAGY
+624 AGSVAPSIQAGY
-634 ASHVKNGGKVPSYK
+634 ASHRKNGGKIESMRS
-648 NGGNQISSNPSM
+648 GGHMRGNYIPPNPSA

-686 AGGESVQFKGNSH
+686 AGGESIQFKGNSH

-705 TGETGIGVAFGE
+705 TGETGIGVAYGE
-717 NAVNSNNASVE
+717 NAVNSNKPSVE

-751 MIDFKTGKK
+751 MYTTKELVSLIGDDRAKNKK
-760 YKHQVRDLNKQE
+760 IKNYVSDVLNKDE

-777 RQEKVAELGL
+777 KQAKASELGL
-787 ESDDTVFGQLER
+787 ESDNTVVGQIER
-799 GTADTAL
+799 GTADVNL
-806 KGLNMQ
+806 KAAETELKA
-812 LSEIG
+812 IG
-817 DIKRGM
+817 NIKHIINDYQQAM
-823 ADRQEFTNVIFD
+823 NETFNQYSI
-835 ALRADA
+835 DA
-841 NKFIKTG
+841 NKFLKNG
-848 KLVKDPMRIENSQ
+848 KMVKDPMRIENSQ
-861 VQPSKY
+861 VSKY
-867 GKRIIKAEDGVNT
+867 GNNVPKAEDGDDV
-880 PPDKLK
+880 PSDKLK

-902 AEKSGFSYNQE
+902 AEKAGFSYNQE

-1044 ENKKQ
+1044 ENKKE

-1136 DQLQQINENEFIANQ
+1136 DQLQQINEKEFIANQ

-1279 DDNTSNSA
+1279 DDNTSNAA

>member
-169 QNGAPITPGWGGRF
+169 QNG
-183 MMFDKQNKI
+183 
-192 KKAYKEYT
+192 
-200 NQYRANNPGW
+200 
-210 NVNENGEF
+210 
-218 EKVDLS
+218 
-224 KMKPILDERTETIK
+224 
-238 SFRENFPKAQVG
+238 
-250 INQIGSGVDYVNQT
+250 T

-282 SSPMAQSFNIQSG
+282 SSPLAQSFNIQSG

-304 VINSDGF
+304 VINSDAF
-311 KTGLSIVNDGFN
+311 KTGLSIVDDA
-323 IQNQIKSQIDNLAQ
+323 ISISDQIKSQKENLAQ

-367 DNVTSGSYY
+367 DFSNTGEEFFPVYGVGTNVLS
-376 AKGGGTYKAQGG
+376 KNGGLYKAQGG
-388 DTVENVSPEMKE
+388 NSVENVSPEMKE
-400 YLSALESMKIKRD
+400 YLSALESIKIKRD

-422 LASLPGRNKP
+422 LASFTGRNKP

-521 EYMPLTDPNQTK
+521 EYMPLTNPNQTK
-533 QFAGGG
+533 QFKPGG

-559 VNDDAGSNIGGK
+559 VNDDAGSKIGGK
-571 VGSTAGMMIGGP
+571 IGGTAGNLIVPVVGGL
-583 LGAFIGGA
+583 LGAFAGKIA
-591 FGSGIGDL
+591 GDVV
-599 LDRNDRRVA
+599 DRNDRRIGI
-608 MEQDKLSRI
+608 EEDKLSRI
-617 NKQLVGA
+617 NKEMIYGS
-624 AVAPSIQAGY
+624 VAPSIQAGY

-648 NGGNQISSNPSM
+648 DGGNQISSNPSM

-705 TGETGIGVAFGE
+705 TGETGIGVAYGN

-751 MIDFKTGKK
+751 MYIPGKNKKFKN
-760 YKHQVRDLNKQE
+760 YVSNVLNPKE

-799 GTADTAL
+799 NTADAVL
-806 KGLNMQ
+806 KGSDMKLKRIANEKIE
-812 LSEIG
+812 LSELQNA
-817 DIKRGM
+817 M
-823 ADRQEFTNVIFD
+823 NETFD
-835 ALRADA
+835 QYGIDA
-841 NKFIKTG
+841 NEFLKKG
-848 KLVKDPMRIENSQ
+848 KMVKDPMRMENSEMA
-861 VQPSKY
+861 KY
-867 GKRIIKAEDGVNT
+867 GKDVPKAQYNVTGNITKDDFNVT
-880 PPDKLK
+880 
-886 TNELPDEP
+886 P
-894 KVFDSVEE
+894 KV
-902 AEKSGFSYNQE
+902 EKTPEQLL
-913 KDRWEKETSKGTE
+913 KEGYTQDPDNPLRFTKGTE
-926 SAELSIEALE
+926 
-936 EVRKGQGENK
+936 EVIATESEIGAN
-946 ETGLFGNV
+946 ETYEPQSVTDDGLYGDV
-954 TIEQFEE
+954 TMESFEE
-961 SKKANPWFD
+961 AKAANSWFD
-970 WEKFDPNNEADV
+970 WTDFDPTNKNDV
-982 TRYQEEFNRRAK
+982 LRYQNEFNKKAE
-994 ESGDPTRL
+994 ESGSKVRINP
-1002 QIDGRFGEQ
+1002 DGYFGNQ
-1011 TASARFSQAQEAT
+1011 TQSARFTPGTEGREAT
-1024 GPEYEFANVTQPEE
+1024 MDEVI
-1038 NVQEEL
+1038 L
-1044 ENKKQ
+1044 EDPQTTTETETVEPKKT

-1091 RLRDIYDISLQ
+1091 RLRTPYDISLQ
-1102 AQKNQV
+1102 DMRNDI
-1108 ISQQRALMRNP
+1108 ISQSRALQRNP
-1119 ILQNNPAAAAM
+1119 ILQNNPAALALTQAPAYESLNKINAEEFRQNQAM
-1130 VSAQAS
+1130 K
-1136 DQLQQINENEFIANQ
+1136 
-1151 QMRDTVSSQN
+1151 DTVYSGN
-1161 LNTLNQAKLTNLGIF
+1161 LEAINKAKLTNLGIF

-1232 TEVVQPTQFNT
+1232 TEVVQPTQFYT

-1248 GVPSLATPGIVS
+1248 GAPSLATPGIVS

-1279 DDNTSNSA
+1279 DDNTSNAA

>member
-1 MRADFLKI
+1 
-9 AGVKSEAEFYKKFPS
+9 
-24 EEAFM
+24 
-29 KKHGKA
+29 
-35 IKKLMSKKAQVG
+35 
-47 TMVPNIQTPEQNVT
+47 
-61 PIRFDNDYMNDSVA
+61 
-75 KLTGGK
+75 
-81 TSQELRDDAMYQSK
+81 
-95 MADLNK
+95 
-101 PEKPGFMEQVANIAQ
+101 MEQITNVAQ
-116 GAFSGMNNSAKNGG
+116 DAFSGMNNSAKNGG

-156 LKKKGWGHTPPKA
+156 LKKKGWGHTA
-169 QNGAPITPGWGGRF
+169 
-183 MMFDKQNKI
+183 
-192 KKAYKEYT
+192 
-200 NQYRANNPGW
+200 
-210 NVNENGEF
+210 
-218 EKVDLS
+218 
-224 KMKPILDERTETIK
+224 
-238 SFRENFPKAQVG
+238 PKAQVG
-250 INQIGSGVDYVNQT
+250 N
-264 PNIFESGNFQQ
+264 NIFQNNTFD
-275 PNIGQAY
+275 
-282 SSPMAQSFNIQSG
+282 QSDGGPSRMGRYNPDGSRET
-295 QSFGQNAQN
+295 FGQGAER
-304 VINSDGF
+304 IFKSDEF
-311 KTGLSIVNDGFN
+311 QTGLSIVDDA
-323 IQNQIKSQIDNLAQ
+323 IDIADQIKSQKQNLAQ
-337 ARQNRK
+337 AKQNRK

-367 DNVTSGSYY
+367 DFANTGEEFFPVYGVGTNVLAKSGININPKNEGKFTAW
-376 AKGGGTYKAQGG
+376 AKKRGMSVPEAADKVMANKNKYSTDVVKMANFAKNARSFNKAQGG
-388 DTVENVSPEMKE
+388 TSTKDVSPQMKE
-400 YLSALESMKIKRD
+400 YLLALKDMKIKRD

-422 LASLPGRNKP
+422 LASFTGRNKP
-432 FTPYGNNEL
+432 FTPYSNNEL

-446 ELQKLRQSAGL
+446 ELQQLRQAAGL
-457 GIMEEASILL
+457 GAMEEASILF
-467 PHIGQQ
+467 PHVGQQ
-473 LRGGANSMLGTNF
+473 IRGGFNSMFRTNF
-486 KNGGRCW
+486 KNGGA
-493 PGYKTV
+493 YK
-499 AGKTAFSKGSC
+499 AQ
-510 KKAEDGGIFNG
+510 DGGMFNG
-521 EYMPLTDPNQTK
+521 EYMPLTNPNQQK
-533 QFAGGG
+533 QFKGGG

-571 VGSTAGMMIGGP
+571 VASTAGMMIGGP

-599 LDRNDRRVA
+599 LDRNDRRIGR
-608 MEQDKLSRI
+608 EEDKLARI
-617 NKQLVGA
+617 NKEMLSSSI
-624 AVAPSIQAGY
+624 APSIQARY
-634 ASHVKNGGKVPSYK
+634 DSHVKNGGKVPSYRS
-648 NGGNQISSNPSM
+648 GGNMRGDYIPPNPSA

-699 SKRDPK
+699 NYRDPK
-705 TGETGIGVAFGE
+705 TGETGIGVAYGE
-717 NAVNSNNASVE
+717 NAVNSNKPSVE

-751 MIDFKTGKK
+751 MFIPGTNKKFKN
-760 YKHQVRDLNKQE
+760 YVSNVLNPKE

-777 RQEKVAELGL
+777 RQEKVSNLGL

-799 GTADTAL
+799 NTADTVL
-806 KGLNMQ
+806 KGSDMKLKRIADQ
-812 LSEIG
+812 KIELSELQNA
-817 DIKRGM
+817 M
-823 ADRQEFTNVIFD
+823 NETFD
-835 ALRADA
+835 EYGIDA
-841 NKFIKTG
+841 NKFLKKG
-848 KLVKDPMRIENSQ
+848 EMVKDPMRMENSE
-861 VQPSKY
+861 VAKY
-867 GKRIIKAEDGVNT
+867 GKNVYKAEDGDNV
-880 PPDKLK
+880 PSDKLK

-902 AEKSGFSYNQE
+902 AEKAGFSYNEE
-913 KDRWEKETSKGTE
+913 KDRFEKQTSKGTE

-936 EVRKGQGENK
+936 EVRKGQSENK
-946 ETGLFGNV
+946 ETGVFGNV
-954 TIEQFEE
+954 TMGQFEE
-961 SKKANPWFD
+961 AKKDNPWFD
-970 WEKFDPNNEADV
+970 WENFDPKNKADV
-982 TRYQEEFNRRAK
+982 TRYQEEFNRQAK

-1002 QIDGRFGEQ
+1002 QVDGKFGEQ

-1024 GPEYEFANVTQPEE
+1024 DPQYEFANVTQPEE
-1038 NVQEEL
+1038 DVQEEV
-1044 ENKKQ
+1044 ETKKT
-1049 FPMLNFQRPIDDES
+1049 FPMLNFQRPIDDEP
-1063 LDANQLLGEYYA
+1063 LDTNQLLGEYYA

-1091 RLRDIYDISLQ
+1091 RLRTPYDISLQ

-1151 QMRDTVSSQN
+1151 QMKDTVYSGN
-1161 LNTLNQAKLTNLGIF
+1161 LEAINQAKLTNLGIF

-1279 DDNTSNSA
+1279 DDNNSNAA

>member
-47 TMVPNIQTPEQNVT
+47 TMIPNIGTPEQNLT
-61 PIRFDNDYMNDSVA
+61 PISFDNDYMNDSVA

-81 TSQELRDDAMYQSK
+81 TSQELRDDAMYQAK

-101 PEKPGFMEQVANIAQ
+101 PEKPAGFMEQIANVAQ

-130 KFKPHMMY
+130 KFEPHMMY

-150 LKEHLA
+150 YKEHLA
-156 LKKKGWGHTPPKA
+156 LKKKGWGHTA
-169 QNGAPITPGWGGRF
+169 
-183 MMFDKQNKI
+183 
-192 KKAYKEYT
+192 
-200 NQYRANNPGW
+200 
-210 NVNENGEF
+210 
-218 EKVDLS
+218 
-224 KMKPILDERTETIK
+224 
-238 SFRENFPKAQVG
+238 PKAQVG
-250 INQIGSGVDYVNQT
+250 INQIGSGIDYVNQT

-311 KTGLSIVNDGFN
+311 KTGLSILDDALD
-323 IQNQIKSQIDNLAQ
+323 IKNQIEAQKENLAQ
-337 ARQNRK
+337 VKQNRK
-343 VAEVALQASQTMP
+343 VAEIALQASKTMP
-356 EKIERQYVRPE
+356 EKVEREYVRPE
-367 DNVTSGSYY
+367 DIQNTGEEFFPIYGVGTNVLAKSGININPKNKGKFTAW
-376 AKGGGTYKAQGG
+376 AKKRGMSVAEAADKVMANKDKYSKEVVKMANFAKNARSFNKAQ
-388 DTVENVSPEMKE
+388 
-400 YLSALESMKIKRD
+400 
-413 AIGRNDKEQ
+413 
-422 LASLPGRNKP
+422 
-432 FTPYGNNEL
+432 
-441 ARDFS
+441 
-446 ELQKLRQSAGL
+446 
-457 GIMEEASILL
+457 
-467 PHIGQQ
+467 
-473 LRGGANSMLGTNF
+473 
-486 KNGGRCW
+486 
-493 PGYKTV
+493 
-499 AGKTAFSKGSC
+499 
-510 KKAEDGGIFNG
+510 DGGMFNG
-521 EYMPLTDPNQTK
+521 EYMPLTNPNQTK

-559 VNDDAGSNIGGK
+559 VNNDAGSNIGGK
-571 VGSTAGMMIGGP
+571 VGSTAGMAIGGP

-599 LDRNDRRVA
+599 LDRNDRRIGI
-608 MEQDKLSRI
+608 EQDKLARI
-617 NKQLVGA
+617 NKEMAYGSI
-624 AVAPSIQAGY
+624 APSIQAGY
-634 ASHVKNGGKVPSYK
+634 ASHVKNGGKIESMRS
-648 NGGNQISSNPSM
+648 GGHMRGNYIPPNPSA
-660 LDTMAM
+660 LDTMKM

-672 LWGGKAETVSYNPY
+672 LWGGEAETVSYNPY

-705 TGETGIGVAFGE
+705 TGETGIGVAYGK
-717 NAVNSNNASVE
+717 NAVNSNQPSVE

-751 MIDFKTGKK
+751 MYMPGTNKKFKN
-760 YKHQVRDLNKQE
+760 YVSNVLNPKE

-777 RQEKVAELGL
+777 RQEKVANLGL
-787 ESDDTVFGQLER
+787 ESDDTLFGQLER
-799 GTADTAL
+799 NTADTVL
-806 KGLNMQ
+806 KGSDMKL
-812 LSEIG
+812 
-817 DIKRGM
+817 KRIANEKLEL
-823 ADRQEFTNVIFD
+823 ADLQNAMNETFD
-835 ALRADA
+835 QYGIDA
-841 NKFIKTG
+841 NEFLKKG
-848 KLVKDPMRIENSQ
+848 KMVKDPMRIENSQ
-861 VQPSKY
+861 MAKY
-867 GKRIIKAEDGVNT
+867 GNNVPKAKNG

-902 AEKSGFSYNQE
+902 AEKAGFSYNEE

-936 EVRKGQGENK
+936 EVRKDQSENK

-970 WEKFDPNNEADV
+970 WENFDPNNEADV
-982 TRYQEEFNRRAK
+982 IRYQNEFNKRA
-994 ESGDPTRL
+994 EEAGDPTRL
-1002 QIDGRFGEQ
+1002 QTDGKFGEQ
-1011 TASARFSQAQEAT
+1011 TASAIFSQAQEAT
-1024 GPEYEFANVTQPEE
+1024 SPEYEVATVTEPEELLEE
-1038 NVQEEL
+1038 NVVQP
-1044 ENKKQ
+1044 Q
-1049 FPMLNFQRPIDDES
+1049 IPMLNFQRPIDDES

-1091 RLRDIYDISLQ
+1091 RLRTPYDISLQ

-1130 VSAQAS
+1130 VSAQSS
-1136 DQLQQINENEFIANQ
+1136 DQLQKINENEFIANQ
-1151 QMRDTVSSQN
+1151 QMKDAVYSGN
-1161 LNTLNQAKLTNLGIF
+1161 LEAINQAKLTNLGIF

-1232 TEVVQPTQFNT
+1232 TEVVQPTQFYT

-1248 GVPSLATPGIVS
+1248 GAPSLATPGIVS

-1279 DDNTSNSA
+1279 ETNPSNTA